1 MLNDDWRREM
11 LGQGFKYQT
20 RNAAKALLRVY
31 NEGLGWEYIE
41 EQIKNKKFHL
51 GEGRVYCEFVRVRDG
66 VISENF
72 TKALSV

>member
-1 MLNDDWRREM
+1 MLNDDWRREL

-20 RNAAKALLRVY
+20 RNAAKALMRVY
-31 NEGLGWEYIE
+31 NEGLGWDYIE
-41 EQIKNKKFHL
+41 EQIKDKKFHL

-72 TKALSV
+72 TKALNV

>member
-1 MLNDDWRREM
+1 MLNDDWRREL

-20 RNAAKALLRVY
+20 RNAAKALMRVY
-31 NEGLGWEYIE
+31 HEGLGWDYIE
-41 EQIKNKKFHL
+41 EQIKDKKFHL

-72 TKALSV
+72 TKALNV

>member
-11 LGQGFKYQT
+11 LGQGYKYQT
-20 RNAAKALLRVY
+20 RNAAKALMRVY
-31 NEGLGWEYIE
+31 NEGLGWDYIE

-72 TKALSV
+72 TKALNV

>member
-1 MLNDDWRREM
+1 MLNDDWRREL

-20 RNAAKALLRVY
+20 RNATKALMRVY
-31 NEGLGWEYIE
+31 NEGLGWDYIE
-41 EQIKNKKFHL
+41 EQIKDKKFHL

-72 TKALSV
+72 TKALNV